1 MVRKN
6 LTDRYLKSLKP
17 APNGRPYEVM
27 DSVIKQMGVRVMGTV
42 ASPVL
47 TFILIARFP
56 PSTNPTRRA
65 LGAYVESP
73 KGASNRDPTV
83 DELLALDVLTLAE
96 ARLKAQEWLRMI
108 GRGIDPAIE
117 TERRRQARTRQQ
129 KNTFL
134 AVFEDWVRE
143 KLPDERKGK
152 VVERDV
158 RREFVPKL
166 GSLPIT
172 EITDLDVLGIINAKK
187 RTAPVQARNE
197 LGHIKR
203 LFKWAID
210 QRVYGLKT
218 SPCDSLKPAT
228 IIGEKKSGTRIL
240 SDAELFALWRAVK
253 RLPYPHK
260 QAYQILVLT
269 ALRLNEVA
277 DASWPEFDLANRLW
291 VVPAIRMKAKNSK
304 ARPHAVPLT
313 DDVLAILTKLPRF
326 KRGNFLFSTMFGEK
340 PVWMNDKIKKRVDA
354 RMLRTLRAL
363 ARRRGDDPA
372 MVEFP
377 PWTNHDIRRTVRSN
391 LSRLR
396 VTEEARE
403 AVLAHVRSGIKR
415 TYDHHDYLDEKREA
429 LELWSA
435 RLRSIVEPPEP
446 APNVIEFPAARA

>member
-27 DSVIKQMGVRVMGTV
+27 DSVIRQTGVRVMGTT

-73 KGASNRDPTV
+73 KGASDRTV

-108 GRGIDPAIE
+108 ARGLDPAIE
-117 TERRRQARTRQQ
+117 TERRKQGRIRQQ

-143 KLPDERKGK
+143 KLPGERKGK

-158 RREFVPKL
+158 RREFVLKL

-172 EITDLDVLGIINAKK
+172 EITDLDVLTIINAKK

-203 LFKWAID
+203 FLKWAVD
-210 QRVYGLKT
+210 QRVYGLKM
-218 SPCDSLKPAT
+218 SPCDSLKPGT
-228 IIGEKKSGTRIL
+228 IIGEKKSGNRIL
-240 SDAELFALWRAVK
+240 NDAELFALWRAVK
-253 RLPYPHK
+253 RLPYPYK

-277 DASWPEFDLANRLW
+277 DASWPEFDLANQLW
-291 VVPAIRMKAKNSK
+291 VVPAVRMKAKNSK

-313 DDVLAILTKLPRF
+313 DDILAILTKLPRF
-326 KRGNFLFSTMFGEK
+326 KRGHFLFSTTFGEK
-340 PVWMNDKIKKRVDA
+340 PIWMNDKIKKRVDA

-363 ARRRGDDPA
+363 ARQRGIDPA
-372 MVEFP
+372 KVEFP
-377 PWTNHDIRRTVRSN
+377 AWTNHDIRRTVRSN

-403 AVLAHVRSGIKR
+403 AVLAHVRPGIKG

-429 LELWSA
+429 LEFWNR
-435 RLRSIVEPPEP
+435 RLFAIVEPQLPS
-446 APNVIEFPAARA
+446 ANVIELAAVRA

>member
-27 DSVIKQMGVRVMGTV
+27 DSVIRQTGVRVMGTT

-73 KGASNRDPTV
+73 KGASDRTV

-108 GRGIDPAIE
+108 ARGLDPAIE
-117 TERRRQARTRQQ
+117 TERRKQGRIRQQ

-143 KLPDERKGK
+143 KLPGERKGK

-158 RREFVPKL
+158 RREFVLKL

-172 EITDLDVLGIINAKK
+172 EITDLDVLTIINAKK

-203 LFKWAID
+203 FLKWAVG
-210 QRVYGLKT
+210 QRVYGLKM
-218 SPCDSLKPAT
+218 SPCDSLKPGT
-228 IIGEKKSGTRIL
+228 IIGEKKSGNRIL
-240 SDAELFALWRAVK
+240 NDAELFALWRAVK
-253 RLPYPHK
+253 RLPYPYK

-277 DASWPEFDLANRLW
+277 DASWPEFDLANQLW
-291 VVPAIRMKAKNSK
+291 VVPAVRMKAKNSK

-313 DDVLAILTKLPRF
+313 DDILAILTKLPRF
-326 KRGNFLFSTMFGEK
+326 KRGHFLFSTTFGEK
-340 PVWMNDKIKKRVDA
+340 PIWMNDKIKKRVDA

-363 ARRRGDDPA
+363 ARQRGIDPA
-372 MVEFP
+372 KVEFP
-377 PWTNHDIRRTVRSN
+377 AWTNHDIRRTVRSN

-403 AVLAHVRSGIKR
+403 AVLAHVRPGIKG

-429 LELWSA
+429 LEFWNR
-435 RLRSIVEPPEP
+435 RLFAIVEPQLPS
-446 APNVIEFPAARA
+446 ANVIELAAVRA